1 MSRNTWLMLSLSILP
16 PALLAADV
24 CLGSVFIPLRSIMDG
39 DSMQA
44 QILLNLRLPKAI
56 TAILAGAA
64 LSVSGLMMQTLF
76 LGADLLLVCDLLA
89 SLSTYPLPIS
99 TVSALFGAPI
109 IVWIILKK

>member
-1 MSRNTWLMLSLSILP
+1 MSRNTWLILSLSILP

-64 LSVSGLMMQTLF
+64 L
-76 LGADLLLVCDLLA
+76 
-89 SLSTYPLPIS
+89 
-99 TVSALFGAPI
+99 VSALFGAPI